1 MRHLTTLT
9 LVAAALACTEA
20 EPTSGPLL
28 DATAGVEHASDDAV
42 RIYEVTIENL
52 TTGQPFSPGV
62 FVTHTAQQSLFA
74 LGREA
79 SEGIRLIA
87 ENGDPSVAVAMLTGA
102 DGLADLVVVDAPIHR
117 QGGPGSSSYTLT
129 IEARANAN
137 RLSGAVM
144 LICTND
150 GFVGLDGVKLPGGFR
165 PVTYSAVAYDAGTE
179 VNDEASASVVD
190 PCFAIGP
197 TSGAADGN
205 GGMAEG
211 GTVQPHPGI
220 AGGADLDD
228 ALHGWTY
235 PVASVTIQRT
245 Q

>member
-1 MRHLTTLT
+1 MRYLPTLA
-9 LVAAALACTEA
+9 LVATVLACTEA

-28 DATAGVEHASDDAV
+28 DATAGVEHASDEAMRV
-42 RIYEVTIENL
+42 YEVTIENL

-74 LGREA
+74 VGSEA

-87 ENGDPSVAVAMLTGA
+87 ENGDPSTAVSMLTGA
-102 DGLADLVVVDAPIHR
+102 AGLGGVQVVDAPIHR
-117 QGGPGSSSYTLT
+117 QGGPGASSYTLT
-129 IEARANAN
+129 LEAKANAN

-150 GFVGLDGVKLPGGFR
+150 GFVGVDGVKLPGGFQ
-165 PVTYSAVAYDAGTE
+165 PVTYSAMAYDAGTE
-179 VNDEASASVVD
+179 VNDEASTSVVD

-197 TSGAADGN
+197 TGGEVDGN
-205 GGMAEG
+205 ARTAEG

-220 AGGADLDD
+220 AGGGDLDA
-228 ALHGWTY
+228 ALHGWTF